1 MALDIEALLT
11 YPMESDDWL
20 VTVLIG
26 TVLTLL
32 SVFIIPGIL
41 VYGYLVRVLRAGM
54 DDAPEPPAFGD
65 WGSLFVEGLVA
76 TVILFVYQLIPLV
89 VFAVTVGG
97 SLAAI
102 ATGSRVGAGV
112 GMAGLFGGLALSVV
126 LALVFS
132 YVGLVGVAN
141 YAREGTIGAGFDVG
155 VIIDVGTDGAYAIPW
170 AVGVLVLIVA
180 SVVGSIP
187 ILGQA
192 VLFYALIVAMRVV
205 GQGFAAA
212 RGLDGSTSPGAGV
225 TA

>member
-1 MALDIEALLT
+1 MALDIEALVT
-11 YPMESDDWL
+11 YPMESDDWF

-41 VYGYLVRVLRAGM
+41 MYGYLVRVLRAGM

-76 TVILFVYQLIPLV
+76 AVILFVYQLIPLV

-141 YAREGTIGAGFDVG
+141 YAREGRIGAGFDVG

-180 SVVGSIP
+180 SVVGGIP
-187 ILGQA
+187 ILGQ
-192 VLFYALIVAMRVV
+192 
-205 GQGFAAA
+205 
-212 RGLDGSTSPGAGV
+212 
-225 TA
+225 